1 MEVRGDVYGLTAR
14 KAEGAS
20 GLGERLMA
28 VWTGGSAHVHF
39 LAGLYPHCL
48 LSHPH
53 FERVLVLNELLGR
66 LYTCFSG
73 GWRTMMTEG

>member
-1 MEVRGDVYGLTAR
+1 MSMGSPHAR
-14 KAEGAS
+14 QKWRQRPR
-20 GLGERLMA
+20 ERLMA

-53 FERVLVLNELLGR
+53 FERVLVLNELLGQAS
-66 LYTCFSG
+66 YTCFSLLAG
-73 GWRTMMTEG
+73 EP